1 MLKEVRYIIIVRASH
16 TLLDR
21 VVQMR
26 WINMAVGKCV
36 NVLIRVTLFNLL
48 KYPFNEGIN
57 TGVLKMQVQ
66 RQNVNGVEK
75 GIIVA
80 VPGHYNEFLF

>member
-1 MLKEVRYIIIVRASH
+1 MASSLVQQPFLSASGVIFIPVVVVQHSVTALSLSKIILKEVQYIIIVRASH

-36 NVLIRVTLFNLL
+36 NVVTVR
-48 KYPFNEGIN
+48 YI
-57 TGVLKMQVQ
+57 
-66 RQNVNGVEK
+66 
-75 GIIVA
+75 
-80 VPGHYNEFLF
+80 